1 MCVWGPKA
9 VKSGAAES
17 RENRTE
23 QKASEVKEARR
34 GIEEVQREGKR
45 KRERENR
52 RRRSESDRERVAI
65 AVRAE
70 QTSEQ
75 SCPCSLGLS
84 Q

>member
-45 KRERENR
+45 KRERTEEEGANR
-52 RRRSESDRERVAI
+52 TEREWR
-65 AVRAE
+65 
-70 QTSEQ
+70 
-75 SCPCSLGLS
+75 
-84 Q
+84 